1 MADLKPMLEVK
12 PLEEYTAIV
21 LLAPLYGFTGT
32 GKHWLFVHSIVNLK
46 CMRDLKKYSYG
57 NKRTGTSHTFLGI

>member
-21 LLAPLYGFTGT
+21 LFAPLYGFTGT
-32 GKHWLFVHSIVNLK
+32 GKHGFSFTA
-46 CMRDLKKYSYG
+46 S
-57 NKRTGTSHTFLGI
+57 